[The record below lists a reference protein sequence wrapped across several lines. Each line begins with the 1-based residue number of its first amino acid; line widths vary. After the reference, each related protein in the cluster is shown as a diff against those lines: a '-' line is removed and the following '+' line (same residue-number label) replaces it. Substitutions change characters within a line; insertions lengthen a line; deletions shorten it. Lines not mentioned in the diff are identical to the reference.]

1 MPEVVVYTV
10 SWCPYCRMA
19 VQLLREK
26 GVAFDEIDVDG
37 DSAKRS
43 WLRQATGQSTVP
55 QVFVAGKSLGGYTD
69 VAALDRRGEL
79 DVLLG
84 LEALTT

>member
-19 VQLLREK
+19 VQLLRSK

-37 DSAKRS
+37 DSAKRA
-43 WLRQATGQSTVP
+43 WLREATGQSTVP

-84 LEALTT
+84 LEALAT